1 VAVRVRELPIPG
13 DFCTADYGQ
22 DPEFRMRFQKWLGSL
37 WQEKDGQI
45 EALARST

>member
-1 VAVRVRELPIPG
+1 
-13 DFCTADYGQ
+13 
-22 DPEFRMRFQKWLGSL
+22 MRFQKWLGSL